1 MKISKNLKK
10 DSKNTMTNQ
19 QKPTGIIKKKTNH
32 KVTFIIILITITI
45 YEILTDVLG
54 ILDNVLFPGFS
65 KIIPKFKESLPML
78 LKSLLSSS
86 LLLFP
91 SYFIA
96 LFIGIS
102 LGIIV
107 GTRKQLYESLKP
119 IIFALNPVPPSML
132 TPYLIAIMPTF
143 FISSSSVIFLGA
155 FWPIFISTINGIRMV
170 DRRYLDSA
178 DMLGYDKYK
187 TLFYVVI
194 PAASPMIL
202 SGMGTALNF
211 SFILL
216 SIAELFA
223 TTSGLGYFIQYYA
236 DFSDYA
242 RVISGLIFTMI
253 FIVIIML
260 MFDRFKKKILF
271 WTFSKKEVD

>member
-1 MKISKNLKK
+1 MN
-10 DSKNTMTNQ
+10 NQ
-19 QKPTGIIKKKTNH
+19 RNSTKAKKKATNH
-32 KVTFIIILITITI
+32 IITFCIILGIVLI
-45 YEILTDVLG
+45 YEIFTDVLG
-54 ILDNVLFPGFS
+54 VLDNVLFPEFS

-96 LFIGIS
+96 LFAGIF

-107 GTRKQLYESLKP
+107 GTRNQLYETLKP

-178 DMLGYDKYK
+178 NMLGYDKYK

-202 SGMGTALNF
+202 AGMGTALNF

-242 RVISGLIFTMI
+242 RVTSGLIFTMM
-253 FIVIIML
+253 FIVVIML
-260 MFDRFKKKILF
+260 LFDRFKKRVLF
-271 WTFSKKEVD
+271 WTFSSKETD

>member
-1 MKISKNLKK
+1 MKISRNLKK
-10 DSKNTMTNQ
+10 DLNSIMNNQ
-19 QKPTGIIKKKTNH
+19 RNSTKIKKKSTNH
-32 KVTFIIILITITI
+32 RITFYIILGIIVI
-45 YEILTDVLG
+45 YEILTDILG
-54 ILDNVLFPGFS
+54 VLDNVLFPGFS

-78 LKSLLSSS
+78 FKSLLSSS

-96 LFIGIS
+96 LLVGIF

-107 GTRKQLYESLKP
+107 GTRKQLYEILKP
-119 IIFALNPVPPSML
+119 IIFALNPIPPSML

-178 DMLGYDKYK
+178 NMLGYDKYK
-187 TLFYVVI
+187 KLFYVII

-202 SGMGTALNF
+202 AGMGTALNF

-242 RVISGLIFTMI
+242 RVISGLIFTMM
-253 FIVIIML
+253 FIVVIML
-260 MFDRFKKKILF
+260 LFDKFKKRVLF
-271 WTFSKKEVD
+271 WTFSSKETD